1 MLTRTIVEKY
11 APYGIWA
18 FFVYFCYLYAAE
30 ISNGGN
36 AWKTG
41 DWLINYSGGPIRR
54 GLTGTILL
62 TAADFRLNLLWL
74 TYFFQVSIYTTL
86 FIVVLKLYKQ
96 TKRSLFWLLILYSP
110 AFLLFPYHDINGGF
124 RKEILVFAIFAF
136 FCLIYA
142 KKTITQTKLLFVSLI
157 YVLAG
162 LSHELT
168 VSTLPFF
175 LYLLYISAEE
185 GLVKKSVATGYGA
198 GLTIVS
204 AAILL
209 LATLYKGDTFTENVI
224 CQSLTN
230 RGLDPKICSGSISF
244 LSEDARYEM
253 NRVSNSLINSKS
265 VFTHFFLFMLTMLPL
280 FFTTWWKKRT
290 YVLFIVSTIAIF
302 PLFLVATDWGRW
314 IYILSFMLLCLALT
328 ENIIVKFPHKKIFV
342 IAGMIYLTT
351 WSIPHCCSSSLGK
364 GLVGDVRYTYKSW

>member
-1 MLTRTIVEKY
+1 MQTRAIVAKY

-18 FFVYFCYLYAAE
+18 FFFHFCYRYASE

-36 AWKTG
+36 SWKTG

-74 TYFFQVSIYTTL
+74 TYFFQVLIYTAI
-86 FIVVLKLYKQ
+86 FVVVLKLYKQ
-96 TKRSLFWLLILYSP
+96 TKRGLFWLLILYSP
-110 AFLLFPYHDINGGF
+110 AFLLFSFHDIQGGF
-124 RKEILVFAIFAF
+124 RKEILVFGIFAF

-142 KKTITQTKLLFVSLI
+142 KKTITQIKLLFISLI

-168 VSTLPFF
+168 VFTLPFF
-175 LYLLYISAEE
+175 LYLLYICAEE

-198 GLTIVS
+198 GLTVVS

-209 LATLYKGDTFTENVI
+209 LAIIYKGDTFTESVI

-230 RGLDPKICSGSISF
+230 RGLDPKICSGSISS
-244 LSEDARYEM
+244 LSEDAKYVM
-253 NRVSNSLINSKS
+253 SKVSSGLINGKS
-265 VFTHFFLFMLTMLPL
+265 VLTHFFLFILTMLPL

-290 YVLFIVSTIAIF
+290 YVLFVVSTSAIF
-302 PLFLVATDWGRW
+302 PLFLVAIDWGRW
-314 IYILSFMLLCLALT
+314 IYVLSFMLFCLALT
-328 ENIIVKFPHKKIFV
+328 ENLIVKFPYKKIFV

-351 WSIPHCCSSSLGK
+351 WSIPHCCSSSIGR
-364 GLVGDVRYTYKSW
+364 GFVGDVIYIYKTW